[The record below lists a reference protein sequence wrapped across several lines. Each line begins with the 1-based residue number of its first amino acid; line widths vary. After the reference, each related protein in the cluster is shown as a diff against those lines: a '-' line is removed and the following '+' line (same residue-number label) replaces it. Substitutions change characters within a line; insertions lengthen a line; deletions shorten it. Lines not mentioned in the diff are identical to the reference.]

1 MGGWKE
7 VKGVNLCDG
16 PCCYGY
22 HEVVE
27 HPPLLSRVVYCKKN
41 SMRAMLLRPTMM
53 EGPDKNNKIYKT
65 IYWQKKWLS
74 VLMKFIRRMMADLET
89 VDESERK

>member
-7 VKGVNLCDG
+7 VKGANLCDG

-27 HPPLLSRVVYCKKN
+27 HPPLLGRVVYCKKN
-41 SMRAMLLRPTMM
+41 SMRAMLLKPTMI
-53 EGPDKNNKIYKT
+53 EGPDT
-65 IYWQKKWLS
+65 I
-74 VLMKFIRRMMADLET
+74 IRYIKPFTGKRNDCQCQCHY
-89 VDESERK
+89 

>member
-41 SMRAMLLRPTMM
+41 SMRAMLLKPTMM

>member
-41 SMRAMLLRPTMM
+41 SMRAMLLRPTMN
-53 EGPDKNNKIYKT
+53 EGPDKDNKIYKT

>member
-7 VKGVNLCDG
+7 VKGVNLCNG

-41 SMRAMLLRPTMM
+41 SMRAMLLKPTMM

>member
-27 HPPLLSRVVYCKKN
+27 TPPLLSRVVYCKKN
-41 SMRAMLLRPTMM
+41 SMRAMLLKPTMDWPSKK
-53 EGPDKNNKIYKT
+53 EDNVYKT
-65 IYWQKKWLS
+65 LFWQKK
-74 VLMKFIRRMMADLET
+74 
-89 VDESERK
+89 

>member
-41 SMRAMLLRPTMM
+41 SMRAMLLKPTMM

-89 VDESERK
+89 VEESERK

>member
-7 VKGVNLCDG
+7 VKGANLCDG

-27 HPPLLSRVVYCKKN
+27 HPPLLGRVVYCKKN
-41 SMRAMLLRPTMM
+41 SMRAMLLKPTMM

-65 IYWQKKWLS
+65 IYWQKK
-74 VLMKFIRRMMADLET
+74 
-89 VDESERK
+89 

>member
-27 HPPLLSRVVYCKKN
+27 TPPLLSRVVYCKKIDAI
-41 SMRAMLLRPTMM
+41 SRF
-53 EGPDKNNKIYKT
+53 DH
-65 IYWQKKWLS
+65 
-74 VLMKFIRRMMADLET
+74 
-89 VDESERK
+89 

>member
-27 HPPLLSRVVYCKKN
+27 YPPLLGRVVYCKKN
-41 SMRAMLLRPTMM
+41 SMRAMLLKPTMM
-53 EGPDKNNKIYKT
+53 EGPDKNNKIYKS
-65 IYWQKKWLS
+65 INGKK
-74 VLMKFIRRMMADLET
+74 K
-89 VDESERK
+89 